1 MQTLHSS
8 QNEGTAGY
16 ALPDLETFGSA
27 LLPEGPR
34 NKALRELYAAFAE
47 LDPAAELATRVIR
60 LEALAR
66 WVRASGK
73 LPLIEEAELSERPQ
87 VNRFR
92 VFVRALERFGAV
104 RGRLQSV
111 LAATLAELHPN
122 GLLARAG
129 LPADRGLFG
138 ETMDRLSRTL
148 LPEPVDERDLGQF
161 VARLFPSRRD
171 ALLLSALPTSLIERF
186 CRALA
191 DDGTEGGLFAPL
203 LRGAGDAMSLIAL
216 RVGAVGLYEAIRARS
231 PALPVRSSP
240 FFLLPRAV
248 DEVVLALGPNGDPA
262 ARAAAKND
270 CLALI
275 AACERTV
282 AAVIQN
288 LERAGVSVDVVYR
301 LELITKN
308 LGRLELLL
316 DRATDEDPVERY
328 AGAKR
333 LLVTLLE
340 ARRNERALGQI
351 ITSNT
356 HLLARKIIERAG
368 ETGEHYITSS
378 RSEYVKMLLSAAGG
392 GFLTCGTTALKYLI
406 AWAHFAPFVEGMLSA
421 VNYAGSFI
429 VMQFLGFTLA
439 TKQPS
444 MTAAALAGSMRESA
458 NEKDLTGL
466 VTTIAR
472 ITRSQLAA
480 AIGNIF
486 VVIPTAVTFD
496 VIYRNRVGHSF
507 LDEETASY
515 VLSSLHPTQSG
526 TIFYAALTGVL
537 LWVSSVGAGWLE
549 NWAVYRRLPEAIA
562 EHRVQRFLGR
572 RVTTYFSR
580 VFSRNIAGI
589 GGNST
594 LGLLLG
600 MTPIAGKF
608 FGLPL
613 DVRHVT
619 LSTGALTLA
628 VCALGAD
635 TLFSPDFRAAALGIA
650 IVGALNFGVSFVL
663 ALLVALR
670 AREVD
675 RRDRF
680 RMWLS
685 VAITFVRSPLQFI
698 LPPSAPDETPVHG
711 PVSVAPPPVAPRDGH

>member
-1 MQTLHSS
+1 MQTQISS
-8 QNEGTAGY
+8 RSEVAAGY
-16 ALPDLETFGSA
+16 ALPDIETFCAA
-27 LLPEGPR
+27 LLPDVPR
-34 NKALRELYAAFAE
+34 NKALRELYTLLGE
-47 LDPAAELATRVIR
+47 LEPAADLATRVNR

-66 WVRASGK
+66 WVRATGK
-73 LPLIEEAELSERPQ
+73 LPLLEDAELAERPQ

-92 VFVRALERFGAV
+92 VLVRAIERFGAV
-104 RGRLQSV
+104 RGRLQAV
-111 LAATLAELHPN
+111 LGPTLSELSPN

-138 ETMDRLSRTL
+138 ETMDRLSRSF

-161 VARLFPSRRD
+161 VARLFPARRD
-171 ALLLSALPTSLIERF
+171 AMFLSAVPPALIERF
-186 CRALA
+186 ARALEN
-191 DDGTEGGLFAPL
+191 DGSEHGLFAPL
-203 LRGAGDAMSLIAL
+203 LHGVGDAMSLIAL
-216 RVGAVGLYEAIRARS
+216 RVGAVGLYEAIRVRS
-231 PALPVRSSP
+231 PAMPVRSSP

-248 DEVVLALGPNGDPA
+248 DEVVLAFGSGDPA
-262 ARAAAKND
+262 ARAAAKHD
-270 CLALI
+270 CLSLI

-288 LERAGVSVDVVYR
+288 LEGAGVSVDVVYR

-316 DRATDEDPVERY
+316 DRATDDDPVERY

-351 ITSNT
+351 VASNL

-368 ETGEHYITSS
+368 ETGEHYITAS
-378 RSEYVKMLLSAAGG
+378 RSEYFKMLLSAAGG

-406 AWAHFAPFVEGMLSA
+406 AWAHLAPFVEGMLSA

-458 NEKDLTGL
+458 NDKDLSGL

-486 VVIPTAVTFD
+486 VVIPTAITFD
-496 VIYRNRVGHSF
+496 VVYRNQIGHSF
-507 LDEETASY
+507 LDPETATY
-515 VLSSLHPTQSG
+515 VLASLHPTQSG

-562 EHRVQRFLGR
+562 EHRVQRFVGR
-572 RVTTYFSR
+572 RVTGYFSR
-580 VFSRNIAGI
+580 VFSRNISGI
-589 GGNST
+589 GGNTT
-594 LGLLLG
+594 LGVLLG
-600 MTPIAGKF
+600 MTPVAGKF

-628 VCALGAD
+628 VCTLGAEA
-635 TLFSPDFRAAALGIA
+635 LLSPEFRAAALGIA
-650 IVGALNFGVSFVL
+650 VIGSLNFGVSFVL

-680 RMWLS
+680 RMWAS

>member
-1 MQTLHSS
+1 MQTLTSS
-8 QNEGTAGY
+8 QSEGSTGY
-16 ALPDLETFGSA
+16 ALPDLETFGAA
-27 LLPEGPR
+27 LLPAVPR
-34 NKALRELYAAFAE
+34 NKALRELHTLFGE
-47 LDPAAELATRVIR
+47 LDPGADLSTRVARI
-60 LEALAR
+60 EALAR
-66 WVRASGK
+66 WVRESGK
-73 LPLIEEAELSERPQ
+73 LPPLEDAELSERAQ

-92 VFVRALERFGAV
+92 VLVRAVERFGAV
-104 RGRLQSV
+104 RGRLQAV
-111 LAATLAELHPN
+111 LGSTLAELQPI

-138 ETMDRLSRTL
+138 ETMDRLSRTF
-148 LPEPVDERDLGQF
+148 LPEPLDERDLGQF
-161 VARLFPSRRD
+161 VARLFPKRRD
-171 ALLLSALPTSLIERF
+171 ALVLSALPAALVERF
-186 CRALA
+186 ARALA
-191 DDGTEGGLFAPL
+191 NDGSEHGSFAPL
-203 LRGAGDAMSLIAL
+203 LRGVADAMSLIAL
-216 RVGAVGLYEAIRARS
+216 RVGAVGLYEAIRVRS
-231 PALPVRSSP
+231 PASPVRSSP

-248 DEVVLALGPNGDPA
+248 DEVVLSLVAKDPA
-262 ARAAAKND
+262 ARVAAKDD

-282 AAVIQN
+282 SAVIQN

-316 DRATDEDPVERY
+316 DRVTDDDPTERY

-351 ITSNT
+351 VASNL

-378 RSEYVKMLLSAAGG
+378 RSEYFKMLISAAGG

-406 AWAHFAPFVEGMLSA
+406 SWAHFAPFVEGALSA

-429 VMQFLGFTLA
+429 LMQFLGFTLA

-458 NEKDLTGL
+458 NQKDLTGL

-486 VVIPTAVTFD
+486 VVIPTAAVFD
-496 VIYRNRVGHSF
+496 AIYREKAGQSF
-507 LDEETASY
+507 LDEETARY
-515 VLSSLHPTQSG
+515 VLHSLHPTDSG

-562 EHRVQRFLGR
+562 EHRIKRFVGARFTGFL
-572 RVTTYFSR
+572 SR
-580 VFSRNIAGI
+580 VFSRNISGI
-589 GGNST
+589 GGNTT
-594 LGLLLG
+594 LGVLLG

-628 VCALGAD
+628 VCALGIE
-635 TLFSPDFRAAALGIA
+635 TLLSPEFRAAALGIA
-650 IVGALNFGVSFVL
+650 VIGSLNFGVSFVL
-663 ALLVALR
+663 ALYVALR

-680 RMWLS
+680 RMWAS
-685 VAITFVRSPLQFI
+685 VAITFVRSPLQFFF
-698 LPPSAPDETPVHG
+698 PPSAPDETLVHG
-711 PVSVAPPPVAPRDGH
+711 PVSAAPPPVASREEH

>member
-1 MQTLHSS
+1 MQTPSTTLS
-8 QNEGTAGY
+8 EGPSGY
-16 ALPDLETFGSA
+16 ALPDLDTFGGA
-27 LLPEGPR
+27 LLPDGPR
-34 NKALRELYAAFAE
+34 HRSIRELHALFGELEPGAE
-47 LDPAAELATRVIR
+47 LTRRLAS
-60 LEALAR
+60 LEGLAR
-66 WVRASGK
+66 WVRANGK
-73 LPLIEEAELSERPQ
+73 LPPIEEAELAERPQ

-92 VFVRALERFGAV
+92 VLVRALERFGAI
-104 RGRLQSV
+104 RGRLQ
-111 LAATLAELHPN
+111 ATLGPTLSELQPN

-148 LPEPVDERDLGQF
+148 LPEPVDEQDLGQF
-161 VARLFPSRRD
+161 VARLFPARRD
-171 ALLLSALPTSLIERF
+171 ALFLSAIPTALLERF
-186 CRALA
+186 ARALA
-191 DDGTEGGLFAPL
+191 NDGSEQGSFAPL
-203 LRGAGDAMSLIAL
+203 LRGVGDAMSLIAV
-216 RVGAVGLYEAIRARS
+216 RVGGVGLYDAIRTRS

-262 ARAAAKND
+262 ARAAAKSD

-282 AAVIQN
+282 SAVIHN

-316 DRATDEDPVERY
+316 ERVTDEDPVERY

-351 ITSNT
+351 VASNL

-406 AWAHFAPFVEGMLSA
+406 GWAHFAPFVEGMLSA
-421 VNYAGSFI
+421 ANYAGSFI
-429 VMQFLGFTLA
+429 VMQLLGFTLA

-444 MTAAALAGSMRESA
+444 MTAAALAGSMRETA

-486 VVIPTAVTFD
+486 VVIPTAFVFD
-496 VIYRNRVGHSF
+496 AIYRSKTGHSF
-507 LDEETASY
+507 LDEDTAAY
-515 VLSSLHPTQSG
+515 VVASLHPTQSG
-526 TIFYAALTGVL
+526 TVFYAALTGVL
-537 LWVSSVGAGWLE
+537 LWVSSVGAGSLE

-562 EHRVQRFLGR
+562 EHRIKRFVGR
-572 RVTTYFSR
+572 RTTAYFSR
-580 VFSRNIAGI
+580 VFSRNISGI
-589 GGNST
+589 GGNTT

-600 MTPIAGKF
+600 MTPVAGKF

-628 VCALGAD
+628 VCTLGTDA
-635 TLFSPDFRAAALGIA
+635 LFSPEFHAAALGIA
-650 IVGALNFGVSFVL
+650 VIGALNFGVSFVL

-680 RMWLS
+680 RMWVS
-685 VAITFVRSPLQFI
+685 VAITFVRSPLQFL

-711 PVSVAPPPVAPRDGH
+711 PVSVVPPSVAPRDGH

>member
-1 MQTLHSS
+1 MQTPNSS
-8 QNEGTAGY
+8 RSEGSAGY
-16 ALPDLETFGSA
+16 ALPDLETFGA
-27 LLPEGPR
+27 TLLPEVPR
-34 NKALRELYAAFAE
+34 NKGVRELHSLLGE
-47 LDPAAELATRVIR
+47 LDPAADLATRVARI
-60 LEALAR
+60 EAIAR
-66 WVRASGK
+66 WVRQKAK
-73 LPLIEEAELSERPQ
+73 LPPLEDAELSERPQ

-92 VFVRALERFGAV
+92 VLVRAIERFGAV
-104 RGRLQSV
+104 RGRLQAV
-111 LAATLAELHPN
+111 LGPTFAELSPL

-148 LPEPVDERDLGQF
+148 LPEPVDDYDLGQF
-161 VARLFPSRRD
+161 VARLFPKRRD
-171 ALLLSALPTSLIERF
+171 AITLSALPTSLVERF
-186 CRALA
+186 ARALA
-191 DDGTEGGLFAPL
+191 DDGSEHGLFAPL
-203 LRGAGDAMSLIAL
+203 LRGMADAMSLIAL
-216 RVGAVGLYEAIRARS
+216 RVGAVGLYEAIRVRS

-248 DEVVLALGPNGDPA
+248 DEVALSLGA
-262 ARAAAKND
+262 ADAASRTAAKND

-282 AAVIQN
+282 SAVIQN

-316 DRATDEDPVERY
+316 ERAMDEDPVERY
-328 AGAKR
+328 GDAKR

-340 ARRNERALGQI
+340 ARRNDRALGQI
-351 ITSNT
+351 VSSNL

-378 RSEYVKMLLSAAGG
+378 RGEYLKMLISAGGG

-466 VTTIAR
+466 ITTIAR

-480 AIGNIF
+480 AIGNVF
-486 VVIPTAVTFD
+486 VVIPTAAVFD
-496 VIYRNRVGHSF
+496 AVYRARIGHSF
-507 LDEETASY
+507 LDAETAGY
-515 VLSSLHPTQSG
+515 VLHSLHPTESG
-526 TIFYAALTGVL
+526 TVFYAALTGVL

-562 EHRVQRFLGR
+562 EHRIRRFVGARFTAFL
-572 RVTTYFSR
+572 SR
-580 VFSRNIAGI
+580 AFSRNISGI
-589 GGNST
+589 GGNTT

-600 MTPIAGKF
+600 MTPVAGKF

-628 VCALGAD
+628 VCTLGSE
-635 TLFSPDFRAAALGIA
+635 TLLSAEFGAAALGIA
-650 IVGALNFGVSFVL
+650 IIGALNFGVSFVL
-663 ALLVALR
+663 ALYVALR

-680 RMWLS
+680 RMWAS
-685 VAITFVRSPLQFI
+685 VAITFVRSPVQFL
-698 LPPSAPDETPVHG
+698 LPPSDPDETPVHG